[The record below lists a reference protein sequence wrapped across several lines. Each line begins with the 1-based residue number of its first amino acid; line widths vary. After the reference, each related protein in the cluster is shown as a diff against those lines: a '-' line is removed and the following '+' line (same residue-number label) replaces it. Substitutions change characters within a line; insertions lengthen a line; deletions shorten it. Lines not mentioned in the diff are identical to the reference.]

1 MSVEESEKKMKI
13 ITVNLP
19 VPYIKTIENL
29 VGDKGLFPNR
39 SEALRYFINTG
50 KKAFTDSLN
59 VPLNINT
66 LNNHVIELDRAILE
80 YLAHRDTVFNMIV
93 KRKGKLGNMTRML
106 DEFSKFLES
115 QNNDGGF

>member
-1 MSVEESEKKMKI
+1 MKEKKPNMQLL
-13 ITVNLP
+13 TLHLP
-19 VPYIKTIENL
+19 PGVIKEADNFCDL
-29 VGDKGLFPNR
+29 GLFPNR
-39 SEALRYFINTG
+39 GEALRYFINTG